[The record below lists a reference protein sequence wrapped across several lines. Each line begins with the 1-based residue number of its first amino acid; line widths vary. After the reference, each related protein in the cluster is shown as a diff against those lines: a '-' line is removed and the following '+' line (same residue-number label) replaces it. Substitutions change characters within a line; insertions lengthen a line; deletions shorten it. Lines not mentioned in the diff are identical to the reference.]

1 VLILQSHVTLIVLRL
16 AQSPGQCEL
25 CGFRFQFA
33 PRYKEG
39 APDHLPNYEVFL
51 GLCNR
56 AAEKWLP
63 MTLRIVAALV
73 LWLGMVPLTTA
84 YLYHGWMHRPSS
96 ILARFQW
103 ELVPGD
109 LVSGAVIASFIIVT
123 FLSFMSFADFLRF
136 NWQGG
141 VDGQGGLNRGRQQ
154 EEKNRG
160 DWDMAVVQLEIIN
173 RMKEYVSRAAT
184 DHQEGTSVEDAEDRR
199 HELHQM
205 RELVRDMEKLIDP
218 LPNEIPRT
226 QAREQELQRHGQ
238 TRELLQMLEDLEAD
252 NEEMREK
259 AYREALANRA
269 LENSLAD
276 VLREQ
281 ETPIVDAA
289 SDDDEED
296 DLLPPDNGFDPDIG
310 MRQDIGRRQRAVPP
324 VQQPLPAFDGFDQPQ
339 PGLNPEDEAVSTRLC
354 GY

>member
-1 VLILQSHVTLIVLRL
+1 MLYHYYLIALHISHI
-16 AQSPGQCEL
+16 GQCEL
-25 CGFRFQFA
+25 CGLKFQFA

-39 APDHLPNYEVFL
+39 TPDYLPNYEVFL

-63 MTLRIVAALV
+63 LMMRIIAAIV

-96 ILARFQW
+96 ILARFKW

-141 VDGQGGLNRGRQQ
+141 VVDGGQGLNGVNRGRQQ

-173 RMKEYVSRAAT
+173 RMKEYVSRAAS
-184 DHQEGTSVEDAEDRR
+184 DHEDGSSLDDAEERR
-199 HELHQM
+199 QELYQM
-205 RELVRDMEKLIDP
+205 RELVRDMEKLIHP
-218 LPNEIPRT
+218 LPNEVPRT
-226 QAREQELQRHGQ
+226 QAREQELQRHDQ
-238 TRELLQMLEDLEAD
+238 TRELLQMLEDFEAD
-252 NEEMREK
+252 NEEKRAK
-259 AYREALANRA
+259 AAKEALTNRA
-269 LENSLAD
+269 LQNSIAD
-276 VLREQ
+276 VLRGQ
-281 ETPIVDAA
+281 EAA
-289 SDDDEED
+289 PAEVEDDED
-296 DLLPPDNGFDPDIG
+296 D
-310 MRQDIGRRQRAVPP
+310 
-324 VQQPLPAFDGFDQPQ
+324 
-339 PGLNPEDEAVSTRLC
+339 
-354 GY
+354 